1 MSDTVDADAG
11 SGGPPAA
18 DRPNRPTPRSPAE
31 RRRARRRAFL
41 AVVAVVVLN
50 VATYAALATDTA
62 QRWVASVEQWAYPGS
77 FVLALLT
84 NATLAVPVPYNPI
97 LIQLMV
103 AVEHPMII
111 AVLAAAGASLGESTG
126 WWVGNQGRAV
136 LPTDG
141 RSGAFVGWLQRLSLH
156 RAAAFWGLVVFS
168 AVPNPAF
175 DVAGLVA
182 GAAKVPYLV
191 FLAAA
196 FLGRLVRFVL
206 FALLGAALL
215 DLWPF

>member
-1 MSDTVDADAG
+1 MAVA
-11 SGGPPAA
+11 
-18 DRPNRPTPRSPAE
+18 
-31 RRRARRRAFL
+31 
-41 AVVAVVVLN
+41 AVVALN
-50 VATYAALATDTA
+50 VATYALLATETA

-97 LIQLMV
+97 VIQLMV

-126 WWVGNQGRAV
+126 WWVGSQGRAV
-136 LPTDG
+136 LPTEG
-141 RSGAFVGWLQRLSLH
+141 RPGGFVRWLQRLSAH
-156 RAAAFWGLVVFS
+156 RWPAFWGLVAFS
-168 AVPNPAF
+168 AVPNPVF

-182 GAAKVPYLV
+182 GAARVPYLV

-196 FLGRLVRFVL
+196 FLGRLVRFSL
-206 FALLGAALL
+206 FALVGAALL

>member
-1 MSDTVDADAG
+1 MSDTVGAAPGAG
-11 SGGPPAA
+11 PAGRPPA
-18 DRPNRPTPRSPAE
+18 D
-31 RRRARRRAFL
+31 RRRARRRAL
-41 AVVAVVVLN
+41 LAVGAVVALN
-50 VATYAALATDTA
+50 VATYAVLATDTA
-62 QRWVASVEQWAYPGS
+62 QRWIASVEQWAYLGS

-84 NATLAVPVPYNPI
+84 NATLAVPVPYNPVV
-97 LIQLMV
+97 IQLMV

-126 WWVGNQGRAV
+126 WWVGSQGRAV
-136 LPTDG
+136 LPTEG
-141 RSGAFVGWLQRLSLH
+141 RAGAFVARLHRLSAH

-182 GAAKVPYLV
+182 GAARVPYLV
-191 FLAAA
+191 FLGAA
-196 FLGRLVRFVL
+196 FLGRLIRFTL
-206 FALLGAALL
+206 FALFGAALL